1 MPEPLPLAAVK
12 QMLAEEAALRPLPRE
27 ALLAQ
32 QHAELF
38 ARLTPEQT
46 AALIGELRKFPF
58 IDTPLA
64 IKIADMLPQYP
75 EEIRLLFAKERM
87 VLEEAQIAQLLDVV
101 AQHK

>member
-38 ARLTPEQT
+38 ARLTVEQT
-46 AALIGELRKFPF
+46 NALIAELKKFPF
-58 IDTPLA
+58 VDTPLA

-87 VLEEAQIAQLLDVV
+87 VLEEAQIAQLLDLV

>member
-1 MPEPLPLAAVK
+1 MPEPLPLASVK

-38 ARLTPEQT
+38 ARLTVEQT
-46 AALIGELRKFPF
+46 NKLIAELTKLQF
-58 IDTPLA
+58 IDVPLA
-64 IKIADMLPQYP
+64 IKIADMLPQYT

>member
-1 MPEPLPLAAVK
+1 MPDPLPLATVK
-12 QMLAEEAALRPLPRE
+12 RMLAEEAALRPLPRE

-46 AALIGELRKFPF
+46 DKLIAELMAFPF
-58 IDTPLA
+58 VDRPLA

-87 VLEEAQIAQLLDVV
+87 VLEEAQITQLLELV